1 MDVFSSFSRIVS
13 TASSPRR
20 RDAFVPSLNTAR
32 SSIARAVRASSR
44 RPVVPSSSSRR
55 RRPVPSSRRRR
66 PHRASRRATGRAAP
80 TANRHRERP
89 ASASAHLDVGEPPS
103 PMVDLHRA
111 HTIHEDYARN
121 HKLFKLPRTSLGAL
135 CVASGVGVATYYAF
149 RSFVTST
156 QSNASTGT
164 TGMTKHEEVWR
175 SSWDK
180 GSPRK
185 HVNNLWNDPAK

>member
-1 MDVFSSFSRIVS
+1 
-13 TASSPRR
+13 
-20 RDAFVPSLNTAR
+20 
-32 SSIARAVRASSR
+32 
-44 RPVVPSSSSRR
+44 
-55 RRPVPSSRRRR
+55 
-66 PHRASRRATGRAAP
+66 
-80 TANRHRERP
+80 
-89 ASASAHLDVGEPPS
+89 
-103 PMVDLHRA
+103 MVDLHRA

-135 CVASGVGVATYYAF
+135 CVASGVGMATYYAF
-149 RSFVTST
+149 RSFATSAKPT
-156 QSNASTGT
+156 AHASTGT